1 MLDVGT
7 GHGLF
12 ALYLAERSPAR
23 RVHGVDID
31 DDKLTM
37 ARAAAARAP
46 RLTNV
51 SFTAGPDLGDA
62 DGDFDAITVLDVLY
76 LLDPGHQERLV
87 AQLAERLRP
96 GGHLVVKESAETPR
110 WKLRWSR
117 AEEVLATKVLRI
129 TESTDSGLPFTAPAA
144 LAAWMAEA
152 GLTVAERAIDRHYP
166 YPHYLVVGTRP
177 H

>member
-12 ALYLAERSPAR
+12 ALHLAERSPAR

-31 DDKLTM
+31 EDKLTM

-51 SFTAGPDLGDA
+51 SFTAGPGLADA
-62 DGDFDAITVLDVLY
+62 HGDFDAITILDVLY
-76 LLDPGHQERLV
+76 LLEPVEQQRLV
-87 AQLAERLRP
+87 GDLARRLLP
-96 GGHLVVKESAETPR
+96 GGRLVVKESAETPR

-117 AEEVLATKVLRI
+117 TEEVLATKVLRI
-129 TESTDSGLPFTAPAA
+129 TKSTDTGLPFTSPSA
-144 LAAWMAEA
+144 LAAWMTEA

-177 H
+177 R